1 MLVVATGPASH
12 GRVPTST
19 AASAGPV
26 SNALIRATR
35 LHMILARYLLQRVG
49 LHPGQEL
56 LLMRLWDAGPQR
68 QADLASEFG
77 TDSASMTRT
86 VQRLERAGFVRRRPD
101 PSDGRATLVE
111 STEAGTAL
119 RGRIEELWAE
129 LEAQTVGDLSQAQL
143 GQLLLGLQ
151 HLEENL
157 SLATDSARWR
167 VADVER
173 KGPSQ
178 APEGPPAS
186 RPAGRGRSV
195 RPASSSLTCI
205 LPLEPGF
212 PVGAGS
218 SPWHLLP
225 CGSADSC

>member
-56 LLMRLWDAGPQR
+56 LLMHLWDAGPQR

-129 LEAQTVGDLSQAQL
+129 LEAQTVGDLSQAQQ

-151 HLEENL
+151 QLEENL
-157 SLATDSARWR
+157 SLATESAR
-167 VADVER
+167 VA
-173 KGPSQ
+173 
-178 APEGPPAS
+178 
-186 RPAGRGRSV
+186 RS
-195 RPASSSLTCI
+195 
-205 LPLEPGF
+205 
-212 PVGAGS
+212 
-218 SPWHLLP
+218 
-225 CGSADSC
+225 